1 MRGWPSHADQCVF
14 VDDDD
19 DNDDDNND
27 FFGIFVDETITK
39 TKIKTRDDSDKRK
52 TENEITIDVVSVVSK
67 TYDAKF
73 ST

>member
-1 MRGWPSHADQCVF
+1 M
-14 VDDDD
+14 
-19 DNDDDNND
+19 
-27 FFGIFVDETITK
+27 DETITR
-39 TKIKTRDDSDKRK
+39 TKIKTSDDSDKRK